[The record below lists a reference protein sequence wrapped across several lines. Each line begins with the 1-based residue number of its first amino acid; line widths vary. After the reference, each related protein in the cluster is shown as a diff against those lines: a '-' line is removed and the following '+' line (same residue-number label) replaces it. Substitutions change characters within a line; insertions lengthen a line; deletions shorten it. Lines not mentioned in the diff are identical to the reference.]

1 MKTLYPP
8 VSAGLQLA
16 TGRLLAAI
24 AVALLVSPA
33 VAQLANPKPES
44 KTVKSKAATEPTVGS
59 DWVRL
64 ELDEAGKPR
73 SMQTAIVRYKS
84 KTDPGVAVDLVGAV
98 HVGDKAYYEDLN
110 ERFKQYDALLYELVA
125 PDGTVVEPGRGTSS
139 RHPLGALQN
148 GMKDMLQLEHQL
160 EQIDYTCPNFVHA
173 DMSPE
178 VFFKSMKNRDE
189 SFAKM
194 YFRMIGTSL
203 AYQSR
208 MTAQGESADV
218 DILKA
223 IMSDDRPRQLK
234 IALAKQM
241 ADMESMLSAFGGEEG
256 STLITERNK
265 KALEVL
271 KKQLDDGKKKIGIF
285 YGAGHLNDMHQR
297 LENEFKLHPA
307 EITWLPA
314 WKLSAEE

>member
-1 MKTLYPP
+1 MA
-8 VSAGLQLA
+8 AGVVLV
-16 TGRLLAAI
+16 I
-24 AVALLVSPA
+24 ASWVPA
-33 VAQLANPKPES
+33 QQRGNEKP
-44 KTVKSKAATEPTVGS
+44 TSKAPVERAADKSIVGS

-64 ELDEAGKPR
+64 ELDDAGKPQ

-84 KTDPGVAVDLVGAV
+84 KADPAVMVDLVGAV
-98 HVGDKAYYEDLN
+98 HVGDKAYYKDLN
-110 ERFKQYDALLYELVA
+110 DRFEQYDVLLYELVA

-148 GMKDMLQLEHQL
+148 SMKEMLELEHQL
-160 EQIDYTCPNFVHA
+160 EQVDYTKDNFVHA
-173 DMSPE
+173 DMSPDA
-178 VFFKSMKNRDE
+178 FFKSMKNRDE

-223 IMSDDRPRQLK
+223 LMSDDRARMLK
-234 IALAKQM
+234 IALAKQL
-241 ADMESMLSAFGGEEG
+241 ADMESLLSAFGGEEG

-271 KKQLDDGKKKIGIF
+271 KDQLAQGKKKIGIF
-285 YGAGHLNDMHQR
+285 YGAGHLNDMHER
-297 LENEFKLHPA
+297 LQNDFKLDAA

-314 WKLSAEE
+314 WKLTADD